1 MYMLQ
6 LLLLEGVIAQKPYAG
21 SLKSMKVRF
30 TRNQNM
36 NSHMTG
42 TIAYFDKHNVIWVNE
57 TVKLN
62 FDMGSFMSGGV

>member
-1 MYMLQ
+1 
-6 LLLLEGVIAQKPYAG
+6 
-21 SLKSMKVRF
+21 MKVRF

>member
-6 LLLLEGVIAQKPYAG
+6 LLLLEGVVVQKPYAWG
-21 SLKSMKVRF
+21 LKSKKVRF

-36 NSHMTG
+36 NSHMTE
-42 TIAYFDKHNVIWVNE
+42 TVACFDKHNVNWVNKP
-57 TVKLN
+57 VKQN